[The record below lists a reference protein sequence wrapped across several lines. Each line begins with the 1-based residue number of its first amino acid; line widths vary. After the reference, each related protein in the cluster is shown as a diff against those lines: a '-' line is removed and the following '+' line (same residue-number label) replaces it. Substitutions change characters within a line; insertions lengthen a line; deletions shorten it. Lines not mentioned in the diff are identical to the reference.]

1 MQTIQQT
8 KKNARRIIERAYEH
22 SYDMQ
27 KFERACSNQW
37 TFGPDEQRGWGAH
50 NRIVK
55 ATRALAAIGV
65 VWYRDPDGSIV
76 LLNQKAE

>member
-27 KFERACSNQW
+27 KFQRACSDQR
-37 TFGPDEQRGWGAH
+37 TFGSDELCGWRAH

-55 ATRALAAIGV
+55 ATRALAAIEV